1 MDTLEK
7 LMALRDA
14 CILQQAQDTNSQIDV
29 GDFTYGKPIVYQWDV
44 TTKLK
49 IGKFCSIGGN
59 VQILLGGEHHHEW
72 ITTYPFDVLLD
83 GMTAKSKGDVEIGN
97 DVWIGDDAMILSGV
111 RIGDGAVIGAK
122 ALVTK
127 DVQAYEI
134 VGGVPAEHIRW
145 RFGMMREAVR
155 VWRLEWW
162 NWPTEKIA
170 EAGPLLRA
178 GDIDAL
184 TAFSRR
190 WDDELH

>member
-14 CILQQAQDTNSQIDV
+14 CILQQAQYTNSQIDV
-29 GDFTYGKPIVYQWDV
+29 GDFTYGQPIVHIWDE

-111 RIGDGAVIGAK
+111 RIGDGAVIGAGSV
-122 ALVTK
+122 VTK
-127 DVQAYEI
+127 DVKDYTI
-134 VGGVPAEHIRW
+134 VGGAPAKFIRYRAAAHNVKWWHDIRW
-145 RFGMMREAVR
+145 
-155 VWRLEWW
+155 WD
-162 NWPTEKIA
+162 WPIEKIA
-170 EAGPLLRA
+170 AARLILSS
-178 GDIDAL
+178 GDVDAL

>member
-1 MDTLEK
+1 M
-7 LMALRDA
+7 
-14 CILQQAQDTNSQIDV
+14 QQARYTGSQVEV
-29 GDFTYGKPIVYQWDV
+29 GDFTYGQPVIHRWDEK
-44 TTKLK
+44 TKLK

-59 VQILLGGEHHHEW
+59 VQILLGGEHHSEW

-83 GMTAKSKGDVEIGN
+83 DMKAKSKGDVEIGN

-111 RIGDGAVIGAK
+111 KIGDGAVIGAK

-145 RFGMMREAVR
+145 RFGKIRDAVR

-162 NWPTEKIA
+162 NWPIEKIA
-170 EAGPLLRA
+170 AAEHLLIS
-178 GDIDAL
+178 GNI
-184 TAFSRR
+184 
-190 WDDELH
+190 DELEEFDRRHENG

>member
-14 CILQQAQDTNSQIDV
+14 CILQQAQYTNSQIDV
-29 GDFTYGKPIVYQWDV
+29 GDFTYGQPIVHIWDEA
-44 TTKLK
+44 TKLK

-111 RIGDGAVIGAK
+111 RIGDGAVIGAGSV
-122 ALVTK
+122 VTK
-127 DVQAYEI
+127 DVKDYTI
-134 VGGVPAEHIRW
+134 VGGAPAKFI
-145 RFGMMREAVR
+145 
-155 VWRLEWW
+155 
-162 NWPTEKIA
+162 
-170 EAGPLLRA
+170 
-178 GDIDAL
+178 
-184 TAFSRR
+184 SRR

>member
-1 MDTLEK
+1 MTTLEK
-7 LMALRDA
+7 LEALRDA
-14 CILQQAQDTNSQIDV
+14 CIMRQAEYTNDLIEV
-29 GDFTYGKPIVYQWDV
+29 GDFTYGKPIVYQWDG

-145 RFGMMREAVR
+145 RFGNMHDAVK
-155 VWRLEWW
+155 VWRMEWW
-162 NWPTEKIA
+162 NWPLEKIDA
-170 EAGPLLRA
+170 ARDLLISC
-178 GDIDAL
+178 DIDGL
-184 TAFSRR
+184 TEFDRR
-190 WDDELH
+190 WKK